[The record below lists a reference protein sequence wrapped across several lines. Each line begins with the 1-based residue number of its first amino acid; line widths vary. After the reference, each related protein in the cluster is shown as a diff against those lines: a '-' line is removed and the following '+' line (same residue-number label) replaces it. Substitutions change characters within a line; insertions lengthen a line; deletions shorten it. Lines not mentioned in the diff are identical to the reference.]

1 VTHRPPPVAPGGPV
15 EFVFVPE
22 GVRAAI
28 ERARDAAGDRYATIG
43 GGADVARQ
51 ALAAGLVDEVQV
63 HVVPVLLG
71 DGVALFD
78 GTGPAWRLTRL
89 RVIDAPGVTHLRYR
103 VEGPRD

>member
-1 VTHRPPPVAPGGPV
+1 
-15 EFVFVPE
+15 
-22 GVRAAI
+22 
-28 ERARDAAGDRYATIG
+28 
-43 GGADVARQ
+43 
-51 ALAAGLVDEVQV
+51 L

-78 GTGPAWRLTRL
+78 GAGHAWRLTRL